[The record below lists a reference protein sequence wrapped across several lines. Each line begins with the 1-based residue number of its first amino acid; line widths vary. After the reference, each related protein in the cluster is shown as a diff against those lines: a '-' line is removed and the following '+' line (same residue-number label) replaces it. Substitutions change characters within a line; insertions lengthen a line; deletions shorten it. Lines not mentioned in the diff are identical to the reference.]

1 MTLVRRIAT
10 AWALEGQAGQ
20 VIHLRVGRR
29 GRLAWESATG
39 HSLAEPIRERKP
51 TRDPIRDPMR
61 VAGYGRSRGAFAA
74 DLRLKP
80 RTRPALCRAAV
91 RATARPG
98 SGG

>member
-39 HSLAEPIRERKP
+39 HSLAERIGERNP
-51 TRDPIRDPMR
+51 VPDPMPHR
-61 VAGYGRSRGAFAA
+61 MC
-74 DLRLKP
+74 L
-80 RTRPALCRAAV
+80 
-91 RATARPG
+91 TA
-98 SGG
+98 